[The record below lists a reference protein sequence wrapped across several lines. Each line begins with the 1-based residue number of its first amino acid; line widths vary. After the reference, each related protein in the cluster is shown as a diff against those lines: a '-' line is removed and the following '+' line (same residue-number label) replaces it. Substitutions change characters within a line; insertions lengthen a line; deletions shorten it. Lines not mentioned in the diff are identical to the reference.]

1 MGGLI
6 MNGLYLGEKA
16 QNIISDIRNN
26 DGYSYNALSRKAA
39 IGNAL
44 CKLHVLHFD
53 DEEERKAIEAVILT
67 LSEYNELVT
76 ALSEEHA

>member
-1 MGGLI
+1 ME
-6 MNGLYLGEKA
+6 LYLGEKA
-16 QNIISDIRNN
+16 KGIITDIRDNSGF
-26 DGYSYNALSRKAA
+26 GYSALSRKAA

-44 CKLHVLHFD
+44 CGLHVLHFD